1 MCNTGSAPVPRRP
14 TRDDIVGEDPWSNPI
29 VDPAFAQDPTG
40 IMRQSDV
47 LAIGSINEAL
57 GLEGDAAIP
66 SASQMLGGFG
76 GSNSPG
82 PMDLTGRPGAEERGF
97 AEGRYT
103 TQEQLTAAQTAKA
116 EAAAEEKRRVA
127 AWQGENRSR
136 RGRASTLLTGPRG
149 LSSDGTSA
157 RRTLLAM

>member
-1 MCNTGSAPVPRRP
+1 MCNTGSAPVPRIP
-14 TRDDIVGEDPWSNPI
+14 TKDDILGEDPWSNPI
-29 VDPAFAQDPTG
+29 IDPAFAQDPTG

-47 LAIGSINEAL
+47 VAIDSVNAAL
-57 GLEGDAAIP
+57 GTDAIKP
-66 SASQMLGGFG
+66 ASEMLSGFG

-127 AWQGENRSR
+127 AWQGENRAR